1 MNSIQELWGKRVKEY
16 WNMAIR
22 YLRLIGNS
30 GFLFAIYIAIIAGS
44 YYYSELLKWL
54 PEWFP
59 ATSFLAVVTA
69 LLLTRSRLRSF
80 IKEGDLVFLSPIEGK
95 LAAYFR
101 ASYYYSLILQS
112 FVIVLVVVLLT
123 PLYRH
128 FIVDDGKSILFVLV
142 ILIVSKSWNL
152 LAQWEESRLLFTS
165 GRFNHK
171 LGRFLINGTL
181 TYLLFAGAA
190 IYFLVAILV
199 IKGLL
204 LLFYYQHLKKQ
215 HSLKWE
221 FLIETEERMVMSFYR
236 IANMFTDV
244 PKLSTKVSRRK
255 PWSLIPNLLSF
266 DQKSTFKYLYLKS
279 FTRANDYFGVYVR
292 LLLIGIVFVFY
303 VQFDFGKVFI
313 SILFL
318 YMSALQLSTLWN
330 HHLLKIW
337 IDLYPIDYTDRKRS
351 FSTVVFSLLVVKTVV
366 FTGATFLATKPN
378 LIEPLLVLVIGMTV
392 SYVYSFVLL
401 HRKRNN
407 HV

>member
-1 MNSIQELWGKRVKEY
+1 MNNIQELWGKRVKEY

-54 PEWFP
+54 PDWFP
-59 ATSFLAVVTA
+59 ATSFLAVITA

-80 IKEGDLVFLSPIEGK
+80 VKEGDLVFLSPVEGK
-95 LAAYFR
+95 LASYFR
-101 ASYYYSLILQS
+101 ASYYYSLLLQS
-112 FVIVLVVVLLT
+112 FVIVLVIVLLT
-123 PLYRH
+123 PLYHH
-128 FIVDDGKSILFVLV
+128 FIKDGKSILFVLV
-142 ILIVSKSWNL
+142 ILIVSKAWNI

-165 GRFNHK
+165 ARFNHK
-171 LGRFLINGTL
+171 LGRFLINITL
-181 TYLLFAGAA
+181 TYLLFAGAT
-190 IYFLVAILV
+190 IYFLISIFL

-204 LLFYYQHLKKQ
+204 LFFYYQHLKKQ

-221 FLIETEERMVMSFYR
+221 YLIETEEQMVMFFYR

-244 PKLSTKVSRRK
+244 PKLSTKVRRRK
-255 PWSLIPNLLSF
+255 PWSSIPNLLPF
-266 DQKSTFKYLYLKS
+266 NQKSTFKYLYLKS

-292 LLLIGIVFVFY
+292 LLLIGILFVFY
-303 VQFDFGKVFI
+303 VQFDYGKLFI

-337 IDLYPIDYTDRKRS
+337 IDLYPINYGDRERS
-351 FSTVVFSLLVVKTVV
+351 FSTVVFSLLTVKTVV
-366 FTGATFLATKPN
+366 FTGATILATQPSVT
-378 LIEPLLVLVIGMTV
+378 EPLLVFAIGMIV
-392 SYVYSFVLL
+392 SYVYSFILL

>member
-54 PEWFP
+54 PELFP

-128 FIVDDGKSILFVLV
+128 FILDDGKSILFVLV
-142 ILIVSKSWNL
+142 ILIISKAWNL

-165 GRFNHK
+165 GRFNHM
-171 LGRFLINGTL
+171 LGRFLINVTL
-181 TYLLFAGAA
+181 TYLLFAGAT
-190 IYFLVAILV
+190 IYFLIAIFL

-204 LLFYYQHLKKQ
+204 LFFYYQHLKRQ

-255 PWSLIPNLLSF
+255 PWSLIPNLLSL

-337 IDLYPIDYTDRKRS
+337 IDLYPIDYTDRKKS

-366 FTGATFLATKPN
+366 FTGATLLATKLN